1 MEEEFDHRGCR
12 TVLALA
18 VCFWIAVG
26 AIVWE
31 WLA

>member
-12 TVLALA
+12 AVLALA

-26 AIVWE
+26 AMVWD
-31 WLA
+31 WLG